1 MRRPAPLWA
10 AWLASVAGMAVP
22 GACLGGSDVEA
33 DTLTDS
39 TVQAAVRAIVAE
51 LYRRRDPRHDW
62 DPVPWNP
69 DRDGQA
75 SQVGGYTPLVILA
88 LLHAGESYQ
97 EPRLRESI
105 DRLEQAK
112 MSGTYAVA
120 MRTHVWALLPEK
132 FARRLADDTRWIAES
147 FRPDRGGWSYEQ
159 PSRSGRY
166 DNSLAQYGALA
177 LWEAAKRGLPVT
189 DRFWQRL
196 ERRFIENQFPDGG
209 WNYRANQPVSGSMT
223 AAGLTTLFITQDLLH
238 ARDALD
244 LDDRTRHPYEQAID
258 RGLRW
263 MDENFSTAGNPGKN
277 TYFFYYL
284 YGVERVGLASGYA
297 SFGGRD
303 WFRAGA
309 AAIINRLCIV
319 DAGSGTVSM
328 RSRSSRSG
336 AVQVRRLAF
345 ALLFL
350 SRGRVPLAINKLMI
364 PGIAWNNR
372 PRDVA
377 NLTRW
382 ISHET
387 ETDLNWQIV
396 SLDDEPESWLDAS
409 VLYLASDERLPWSA
423 AAADGDGLAEPLR
436 KLRRYLDLGGLL
448 LAVGEGRSPA
458 FARSVEQAGSAM
470 YPHLKWRA
478 LPRDHHAYS
487 LLYSTRGRRPRLR
500 GLSNGVRD
508 LVILAPGMD
517 LPAIFQ
523 ARNTKAAAAWTTAAH
538 IYLCAS
544 EMNRPRH
551 RLDNHAPPGSSR
563 PHADRGRPRTILR
576 ASHGGNWNP
585 EPLALEVFAGTR
597 EDLDLSV
604 INHPLAEI
612 GDEDPPPDLVL
623 VCGIER
629 REFTA
634 PQQRAIKA
642 YVNAGGVILFETPGG
657 RGDFTRGAEEM
668 STALFGIKVRRLLDT
683 RVITGDGLAG
693 SQDLSRIN
701 YRPYAQQVFAV
712 HETTP
717 RLRGLIIDGQPRV
730 LFSREDISHALL
742 DQPCWFVA
750 GYSPSAARSLLTN
763 ILNHGSKLREP

>member
-1 MRRPAPLWA
+1 MRRFALLW
-10 AWLASVAGMAVP
+10 VAGLAVP
-22 GACLGGSDVEA
+22 GTCLGGQDVEA

-39 TVQAAVRAIVAE
+39 TVQAAVRAIVDE

-69 DRDGQA
+69 DRDGQS
-75 SQVGGYTPLVILA
+75 SQVGGYTPLVVLA

-97 EPRLRESI
+97 EPRLREAI
-105 DRLEQAK
+105 DRLEHATL
-112 MSGTYAVA
+112 SGTYAVA
-120 MRTHVWALLPEK
+120 VRTHVWALLPDK
-132 FARRLADDTRWIAES
+132 FAGRLAQDTRWIVER
-147 FRPDRGGWSYEQ
+147 FQGGPGGWSYEQ
-159 PSRSGRY
+159 PSRSGWY

-177 LWEAAKRGLPVT
+177 LWEAAKRGVPVA
-189 DRFWQRL
+189 DRYWQRL
-196 ERRFIENQFPDGG
+196 EQRFIENQFPDGG

-238 ARDALD
+238 ARDAVD
-244 LDDRTRHPYEQAID
+244 LDDRPQYPYEQAID

-263 MDENFSTAGNPGKN
+263 MDEHFSVAGNPGKN

-309 AAIINRLCIV
+309 AAIINRLCTV
-319 DAGSGTVSM
+319 DAGSGAVSM
-328 RSRSSRSG
+328 RRASSRSG

-350 SRGRVPLAINKLMI
+350 SRGRVPLALNKLMV

-377 NLTRW
+377 NLTHW
-382 ISHET
+382 ISRET
-387 ETDLNWQIV
+387 ETQLNWQIV

-423 AAADGDGLAEPLR
+423 PGADGARLGEPLR

-448 LAVGEGRSPA
+448 LAVGEGPRPA
-458 FARSVEQAGSAM
+458 FARSLEQDGSAM
-470 YPHLKWRA
+470 YPQLTWRR
-478 LPRDHHAYS
+478 LPRDHPAYS
-487 LLYSTRGRRPRLR
+487 LLYTARGKRPRLR

-508 LVILAPGMD
+508 LIILASGMD

-538 IYLCAS
+538 VYLYAS
-544 EMNRPRH
+544 EMNHPRQ
-551 RLDNHAPPGSSR
+551 RLDRHVPLESHRSDAG
-563 PHADRGRPRTILR
+563 HGRTRTILR
-576 ASHGGNWNP
+576 ATHDGNWNP
-585 EPLALEVFAGTR
+585 EPLALEVFAGTIH
-597 EDLDLSV
+597 LDISV
-604 INHPLAEI
+604 SDHPLAEI
-612 GDEDPPPDLVL
+612 AAVDPPPELVL
-623 VCGIER
+623 VCGIEH

-634 PQQRAIKA
+634 AQQRAVKE
-642 YVNAGGVILFETPGG
+642 YVDAGGVILFETPGG
-657 RGDFTRGAEEM
+657 RGDFTRGAEAM
-668 STALFGIKVRRLLDT
+668 ATALFGIPVRRLVDT
-683 RVITGDGLAG
+683 RIITGDGLPG
-693 SQDLSRIN
+693 SSNLSRID

-712 HETTP
+712 RETTP
-717 RLRGLIIDGQPRV
+717 RLRGLVIDGQPRV

-742 DQPCWFVA
+742 DQPCWGIA
-750 GYSPSAARSLLTN
+750 GYKPDSARRLLAN
-763 ILNHGSKLREP
+763 ILHHTLALPTQP